1 MNAVG
6 RFYIH
11 KATMVLGTN
20 NVMLYVKDA
29 NTLRISVLTGGQTNF
44 KDHFRKIWGKEI
56 SRSSL
61 SAVFYL
67 AQLQTKERK
76 LTKKIILE

>member
-44 KDHFRKIWGKEI
+44 KDHFRKIWGKGN
-56 SRSSL
+56 
-61 SAVFYL
+61 F
-67 AQLQTKERK
+67 
-76 LTKKIILE
+76 